1 MSETYGHIQL
11 QFEAEF
17 SNAIIVH
24 ITCDAVL
31 QKQLEINVE
40 MDEQDLV
47 SVVLIMS
54 ICCIVLFIVCCWLV
68 GKIGVD
74 REQGGR
80 CLL

>member
-1 MSETYGHIQL
+1 MSKTFGHIQL

-47 SVVLIMS
+47 SVVAYNEYLLY
-54 ICCIVLFIVCCWLV
+54 CIFSH
-68 GKIGVD
+68 
-74 REQGGR
+74 
-80 CLL
+80 LLLSCRKDWG

>member
-17 SNAIIVH
+17 SNVIIVH

-31 QKQLEINVE
+31 RKQLEINVE

-47 SVVLIMS
+47 SVVAYNEYLLY
-54 ICCIVLFIVCCWLV
+54 CIVSH
-68 GKIGVD
+68 
-74 REQGGR
+74 
-80 CLL
+80 LLLAYRKDWG